1 MLMSPF
7 YAILSMHIYF
17 TSLFLGTLSW
27 LVEYRLSSFYLGFKI
42 QMCKR
47 TFGWLRAGGSKT
59 LYYNNMLMS
68 PYYVIFSTH
77 FTSLFLGTLSW
88 LVEYLLSS
96 FYLGFKIQMFK
107 RTFGWLRAGGSK
119 PLTVKIFAFGSG
131 QHLQNFPW
139 TSFNLFVEWHHHLL
153 WPTGCFVKNPD
164 ERASEAGSAA
174 VLSGNVLPFVH
185 VELLCSLPK
194 GKEESVQIF

>member
-1 MLMSPF
+1 MFGSVFCRILRFIQLQKQNKTMVYNTITIMLMSPF

-42 QMCKR
+42 QMC
-47 TFGWLRAGGSKT
+47 
-59 LYYNNMLMS
+59 
-68 PYYVIFSTH
+68 
-77 FTSLFLGTLSW
+77 
-88 LVEYLLSS
+88 
-96 FYLGFKIQMFK
+96 K